1 VELRHLRYFVAVADQ
16 LNFSRAAQQLHIAQ
30 PPLSRQIR
38 QLEDEIGV
46 QLFVRNKRRVE
57 LTNAGRVFLE
67 EAKKLIVEAR
77 NAVDLARHAQQG
89 QGGRIKIGIASGLG
103 GVVNRV
109 VADYCRRF
117 PAVDIECRDVFS
129 TVQNEALRERK
140 IDIGFLR
147 PPVDRVHLECEMLF
161 EEWFTVVLPKT
172 HPLAKRRAVRLSEI
186 ANEPLIVFD
195 RSFSSGLHDK
205 IAELYRKQGFTPH
218 LMVTHAEA
226 HEEAGTIMVAAGK
239 GIYIGVGA
247 IVTRSVQGAELAGVR
262 LKEPDAKIEVYAAWR
277 KEEASTAVFAFLES
291 VRSVHR
297 MPTKH

>member
-46 QLFVRNKRRVE
+46 QLFLRNKRRVE

-67 EAKKLIVEAR
+67 EAKKLMVEAR

-109 VADYCRRF
+109 VADYCQRF

-129 TVQNEALRERK
+129 TVQNEALREGR
-140 IDIGFLR
+140 IDVGFLR
-147 PPVDRVHLECEMLF
+147 PPVDRVHLDCEMLF
-161 EEWFTVVLPKT
+161 EEWFAVVLPKA

-218 LMVTHAEA
+218 LTVTHAEA
-226 HEEAGTIMVAAGK
+226 HEEAGTIMVATGK
-239 GIYIGVGA
+239 GIFIGVGA
-247 IVTRSVQGAELAGVR
+247 IVTRSVAGAELAAVR

-277 KEEASTAVFAFLES
+277 KEEPSTAVFAFLES
-291 VRSVHR
+291 VRSVLR
-297 MPTKH
+297 IPNKR

>member
-140 IDIGFLR
+140 IDIGVLR